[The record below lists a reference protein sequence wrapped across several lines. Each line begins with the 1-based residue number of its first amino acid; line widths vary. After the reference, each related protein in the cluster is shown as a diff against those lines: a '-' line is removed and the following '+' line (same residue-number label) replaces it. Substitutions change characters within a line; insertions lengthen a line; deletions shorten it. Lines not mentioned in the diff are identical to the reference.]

1 MIVETEID
9 QAVWL
14 PNGEP
19 VYTPERLAKADVR
32 RDESGRPVIVPAT
45 IATALHDF
53 AVLTDEHMAAAHR
66 FNVWRTM
73 LAVSL
78 GVDRITRDMARSE
91 YGNNRHEDD
100 YVRLVKLIDATSLRI
115 VTEALDHSGEALG
128 QRLQQLRRT
137 DKITYSRALRSLRN
151 TYRDAFD
158 DLQKLVNEILGV
170 GNA

>member
-32 RDESGRPVIVPAT
+32 RDESGRPVIVPDT
-45 IATALHDF
+45 IATTLHDF
-53 AVLTDEHMAAAHR
+53 AVLTDEHMAAAKR
-66 FNVWRTM
+66 FGIWRKM

-78 GVDRITRDMARSE
+78 GVDRITRDMAGE
-91 YGNNRHEDD
+91 YGRERQEDN
-100 YVRLVKLIDATSLRI
+100 YVMLVKLINVTSLRI